1 MADEVHDPRRR
12 NRLFDTGSAAAY
24 LRDYADGL
32 RDALHGVDGAALERA
47 RALIAGAADA
57 GRRVFAIGNGGS
69 SAIADHLCC
78 DLTKGTHTHHH
89 PTVDTTSL
97 SATTALYSAIANDFG
112 FETVFAR
119 QVEMIGREG
128 DVLIAISS
136 SGNSPNILNAVTAA
150 QARGMTVIGLSGFS
164 GGGLRTAADVA
175 LHVDVANYGV
185 VEDAHQALMHIIAQ
199 LIAAARDG
207 NAAA

>member
-69 SAIADHLCC
+69 SAIADICA
-78 DLTKGTHTHHH
+78 
-89 PTVDTTSL
+89 
-97 SATTALYSAIANDFG
+97 AT
-112 FETVFAR
+112 
-119 QVEMIGREG
+119 
-128 DVLIAISS
+128 
-136 SGNSPNILNAVTAA
+136 
-150 QARGMTVIGLSGFS
+150 
-164 GGGLRTAADVA
+164 
-175 LHVDVANYGV
+175 
-185 VEDAHQALMHIIAQ
+185 
-199 LIAAARDG
+199 
-207 NAAA
+207 